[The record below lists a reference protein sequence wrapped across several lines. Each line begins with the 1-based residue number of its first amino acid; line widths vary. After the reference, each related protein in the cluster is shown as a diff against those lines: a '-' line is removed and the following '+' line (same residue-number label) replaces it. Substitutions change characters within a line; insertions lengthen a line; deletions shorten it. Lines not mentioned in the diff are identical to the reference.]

1 MREILAALTM
11 MALLAGCSGTVRR
24 SVDSGEGDL
33 GAGKEITMPPNFA
46 LPGVPLRD
54 YKEEPEKKPASSP
67 SGSGTVE
74 VEPVDKKSAPSSAS
88 AEPVYILAPADK
100 AKNKTAATA
109 ATDATPSGGPAPA
122 AAVKPAPAADPR
134 DLKFHL
140 SAARRYYAR
149 KKYLSAAAEFKAA
162 ARFLPAGDALAVYL
176 LERRGAMLLRAGQL
190 DKAQEDFKAAIA
202 KAGEVGSS
210 GEDLANAYLGLGYC
224 QERTGKT
231 AEAVGNY
238 QKAMAFTSRK
248 MIKARLAD
256 TIAGLKKKLK

>member
-1 MREILAALTM
+1 M
-11 MALLAGCSGTVRR
+11 MALLAGCSGTMRR
-24 SVDSGEGDL
+24 SSAPGADDL
-33 GAGKEITMPPNFA
+33 GNGKDIVMPPNFA

-67 SGSGTVE
+67 SVSGTVE

-100 AKNKTAATA
+100 AKNKTASTA
-109 ATDATPSGGPAPA
+109 AAVAPADAPSGVPATSS
-122 AAVKPAPAADPR
+122 AVKPAPAADHS

-140 SAARRYYAR
+140 SAAKRYYAR

-162 ARFLPAGDALAVYL
+162 AQFLPAGDVRAVYL
-176 LERRGAMLLRAGQL
+176 LERQGAMLLRARQL

-224 QERTGKT
+224 EERTGKT